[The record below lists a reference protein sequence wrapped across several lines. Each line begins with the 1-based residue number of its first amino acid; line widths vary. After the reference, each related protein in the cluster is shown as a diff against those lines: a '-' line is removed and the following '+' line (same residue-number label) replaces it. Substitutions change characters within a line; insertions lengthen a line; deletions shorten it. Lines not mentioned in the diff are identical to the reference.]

1 MLKEE
6 GEPPS
11 GRTSCG
17 DARKNHASAVA
28 RNGLGLNRQLTGPA
42 IGRGK
47 GWTPAPPHSPADSPP
62 PHRRLKASLLVRAER
77 TRRASRLR
85 QPLRSGHGSGRIS
98 AHRRRLPRPGCT
110 QRCVRTSPP
119 PNGRPDEPPHPWVLR
134 RTMA

>member
-62 PHRRLKASLLVRAER
+62 PTDASKPRYWYAQSAPVAPVAF
-77 TRRASRLR
+77 ASRCAPDMDQDASARTAAVCRGQAAL
-85 QPLRSGHGSGRIS
+85 SG
-98 AHRRRLPRPGCT
+98 A
-110 QRCVRTSPP
+110 
-119 PNGRPDEPPHPWVLR
+119 
-134 RTMA
+134 